1 MASRKKVTADDPVQ
15 FFWAVLDR
23 QDEEGFRVWLQD
35 TPTAMETE
43 EGAECA
49 SKCLYYCLQLTIASD
64 LPTVVRREWEDMLL
78 KEAAALDRKAQIDAQ
93 KQETKALETKKSGR
107 GHNDPLA
114 VTPIL
119 SFGEDAALQLAD
131 YCKKDDQIIQSW
143 WIMDPKEEAT
153 LDLAVVY
160 SGNGALS
167 ARNLR
172 VIAQNQG
179 FNVHVYG
186 ALHEEGKQIMAAG
199 KPVILRL
206 R

>member
-1 MASRKKVTADDPVQ
+1 MAARKKGIVDDPVQ
-15 FFWAVLDR
+15 SFWTVLDQ
-23 QDEEGFRVWLQD
+23 QDEEGFNSWLQD
-35 TPTAMETE
+35 TPSAMETE
-43 EGAECA
+43 EGAEYA

-114 VTPIL
+114 TTPVL

-160 SGNGALS
+160 SGNGAPS
-167 ARNLR
+167 ARNRR
-172 VIAQNQG
+172 VIAQDQG

-186 ALHEEGKQIMAAG
+186 ALHEEGKKIMAAG